1 MEGDGGSLRGPG
13 GTGASCHLPALSR
26 ELQAE
31 ELEGKM
37 SPWSREEVARLE

>member
-1 MEGDGGSLRGPG
+1 MEGDGGSLRSPG
-13 GTGASCHLPALSR
+13 GTGASRHLPALSR
-26 ELQAE
+26 ELEAE